1 MREVEDSPSA
11 LGISLLVHAQNDL
24 AVETAQQLLELL
36 AHDLGLGPL
45 LLLAETDTENLVAFF
60 A

>member
-24 AVETAQQLLELL
+24 AVEAAQQLLELL

-45 LLLAETDTENLVAFF
+45 LLLTETDTEHLIAFF